1 MFNVAVAQILV
12 QRLEQVD
19 RQLALLHVELGKRAA
34 AARNSCQTE
43 VADSLAAAQRQLAQ
57 LRQLGDEKAKA
68 GVADLAFADVKGP
81 LRQSFVKLL
90 LCRYLVC

>member
-34 AARNSCQTE
+34 AARYSCQTE

-81 LRQSFVKLL
+81 LRQVLLL
-90 LCRYLVC
+90 LCGYLVC